1 MNTEDIKQ
9 EEQLLQAEW
18 ADLTALMEEC
28 PAEAE
33 VIMEMLIEADD
44 EEDDIAA

>member
-1 MNTEDIKQ
+1 MNGENMKQ

-18 ADLTALMEEC
+18 DDLTSLVEEC
-28 PAEAE
+28 PEEAE

-44 EEDDIAA
+44 DEDDIAA

>member
-1 MNTEDIKQ
+1 MSKENMKQ

-18 ADLTALMEEC
+18 AELTDLMEEC
-28 PAEAE
+28 PEEAE

-44 EEDDIAA
+44 EDEDVAA